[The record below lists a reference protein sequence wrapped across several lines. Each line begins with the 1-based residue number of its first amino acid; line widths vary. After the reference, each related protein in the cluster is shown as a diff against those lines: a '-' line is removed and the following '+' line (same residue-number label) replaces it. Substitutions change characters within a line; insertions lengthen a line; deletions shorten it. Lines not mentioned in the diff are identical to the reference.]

1 VFKTFD
7 SNTPVSVP
15 LARCSLGLSCYCQ
28 RTTQQLL
35 RYTHRQRASLLPP
48 LDVIANVQFHAQ
60 EGAGT
65 FIPTMHSAFDDP
77 QCEDNATPRE
87 SVECRICAPSHLH
100 LASTCLPAI
109 TFLAIKRCCALTRCR
124 AWCLTLSLLPTA
136 KGGLRPS
143 GQSENRVGG
152 GENAL
157 ESQALA
163 SQRAKLWTQASPR
176 SRRHTTP
183 VTPIA
188 LSALITLISLVALI
202 TITLE
207 ATRALVGSTHSLPR
221 TCNRGIRVR
230 QEAVQCRP

>member
-100 LASTCLPAI
+100 LASTCLPQLLFSPSNVAAHSHDAVHGVSRSVC
-109 TFLAIKRCCALTRCR
+109 FL
-124 AWCLTLSLLPTA
+124 PP
-136 KGGLRPS
+136 KGGFGL
-143 GQSENRVGG
+143 VGKAKIG
-152 GENAL
+152 
-157 ESQALA
+157 LA
-163 SQRAKLWTQASPR
+163 VAKMRLRAKL
-176 SRRHTTP
+176 
-183 VTPIA
+183 
-188 LSALITLISLVALI
+188 
-202 TITLE
+202 
-207 ATRALVGSTHSLPR
+207 
-221 TCNRGIRVR
+221 
-230 QEAVQCRP
+230 